1 MLDEQIVTKFI
12 GHRQEL
18 DLFEQWLT
26 SSDPDSPWILFFHDA
41 TDIPSQKG
49 GVGKTWLLRK
59 CALMAKQ
66 HNKDIAVATVDFFS
80 VADRDGVTIAQR
92 VVESLQAAYP
102 SWSPNAFREALAE
115 YRIAASQH
123 KGVVGTRAKL
133 YETLIK
139 DMEVLDQQLEGTSKR
154 LLVFFDTFELIE
166 DYPIVAILGATTA
179 QTFPNDYYF
188 RHIGVVIAGR
198 NGPDWM
204 HQNWKGR
211 EHEVTCVPIQPF
223 NREEMVQFINNQCT
237 TLTSFLDA
245 QSEQAIKLYNR
256 TSGRPILVG
265 LVTDVLNHRISTL
278 DELVDIPPLD
288 FERAMVTQINL
299 LEQPINWVV
308 LFMAHIYHRFN
319 SALLDW
325 IFDHSFIRD
334 QVEDVDREMLVR
346 DLLNL
351 SFVRSS
357 ESGDLLALH
366 DEMRRLVNTYNWT
379 AQEQQT
385 KMYRRELSLV
395 TITYYE
401 HELEKQLDEQTRHTY
416 RVEMLHHKL
425 FVDLNEGFAF
435 FEEHFHRAIELWQNA
450 IARSLF
456 QEFQEAHKLSAHQLS
471 NEQGYSIMLDEAS
484 LLRREAN
491 NEAALDLY
499 ERLEQEADAAWLDPR
514 RVDILFEKGDCYQ
527 QMSSFPEAIACFN
540 EALKLTPE
548 HKDASRTAE
557 ILGSLGYG
565 HRRLGE
571 LDKAHDYYE
580 QSIRLYKELHD
591 RRGYADMLSSSG
603 GLYRLQGKLEEALR
617 RCMTAWRI
625 RSDLAERGMAS
636 EIGVAY
642 SLDAIGAI
650 YLKMGDLVSAQKFF
664 EDAYEI
670 YERNQHRGG
679 IASING
685 RFGQVAM
692 AKNALPE
699 ATRRFQTAYEDSL
712 GFDAETEINSLN
724 KWGWAFVVQDR
735 WEEAIPF
742 LEKAI
747 ERAREVR
754 DYYQRAE
761 SLVDLAFV
769 LEHLELHEQ
778 SQHAMQEAQAIASEY
793 NYYYLLGLAEV
804 SRGDNAYNTGNYQE
818 AFKHFGVHCY
828 YMALYNP
835 VEYEKAVRKTTS
847 SLFNL
852 SVQTIPSV
860 VADLKAYWSSVDLQN
875 KGLFLNALEEVDLLI
890 GL

>member
-26 SSDPDSPWILFFHDA
+26 NTDPDSPWILFFHDA
-41 TDIPSQKG
+41 TEIPSQKG

-59 CALMAKQ
+59 CALTTKQ
-66 HNKDIAVATVDFFS
+66 RNKEIAVAIVDFFS
-80 VADRDGVTIAQR
+80 VANRDGVTIAQR
-92 VVESLQAAYP
+92 VVESLQATYS
-102 SWSPNAFREALAE
+102 SWSPNSFLEALAE
-115 YRIAASQH
+115 YHIAASQH
-123 KGVVGTRAKL
+123 EDIVSARTKL
-133 YETLIK
+133 YETLVN
-139 DMEVLDQQLEGTSKR
+139 DMGVLDQQLESTSRR

-166 DYPIVAILGATTA
+166 DHPIVAILGATSA
-179 QTFPNDYYF
+179 QTFPNDYHF

-198 NGPDWM
+198 NDPDWT

-223 NREEMVQFINNQCT
+223 NREEMVQFINNHCT
-237 TLTSFLDA
+237 IVTSLDA
-245 QSEQAIKLYNR
+245 QSEQAKKLYNR

-265 LVTDVLNHRISTL
+265 LVTDVLNNRISTL
-278 DELVDIPPLD
+278 DELVNIPPLH
-288 FERAMVTQINL
+288 FERSLVMQINR
-299 LEQPINWVV
+299 LEQPINWVI

-325 IFDHSFIRD
+325 IFSHSLNIRD

-346 DLLNL
+346 ELLNL
-351 SFVRSS
+351 SFIRSS
-357 ESGDLLALH
+357 ESGDDLALH

-385 KMYRRELSLV
+385 KTYRRELSLV
-395 TITYYE
+395 TISYYE
-401 HELEKQLDEQTRHTY
+401 HELEGHLDEQTRHTY
-416 RVEMLHHKL
+416 IVEMLHHKL
-425 FVDLNEGFAF
+425 FVDINEGFEF
-435 FEEHFHRAIELWQNA
+435 FEEHFQRAIGLWQNA
-450 IARSLF
+450 VARSLF
-456 QEFQEAHKLSAHQLS
+456 QEFQEAQRFSAQLS
-471 NEQGYSIMLDEAS
+471 NEQSYGIMLDEAS

-499 ERLEQEADAAWLDPR
+499 QKLEQEADTAWLDAH

-527 QMSSFPEAIACFN
+527 QMSSFPEAIACLN
-540 EALKLTPE
+540 EALKLAPE
-548 HKDASRTAE
+548 HKDASRTAT
-557 ILGSLGYG
+557 ILGWLGYT

-571 LDKAHDYYE
+571 LDKANSYYE
-580 QSIRLYKELHD
+580 QSIRIYKEQND
-591 RRGYADMLSSSG
+591 RRGYADVLSSIG

-617 RCMTAWRI
+617 RCTAAWRI
-625 RSDLAERGMAS
+625 RSDLFERGMAS

-642 SLDAIGAI
+642 SLDAIGVT
-650 YLKMGDLVSAQKFF
+650 YLKMSDLVRAQKFF

-670 YERNQHRGG
+670 YERNQHRAG
-679 IASING
+679 IAGINN

-692 AKNALPE
+692 AKNELAE
-699 ATRRFQTAYEDSL
+699 ATRRFQTAYEASI

-724 KWGWAFVVQDR
+724 KWGWTFVVQDR

-742 LEKAI
+742 FEKAI
-747 ERAREVR
+747 ERARQVR
-754 DYYQRAE
+754 DHYQRAE

-769 LEHLELHEQ
+769 LEHLELYEQ
-778 SQHAMQEAQAIASEY
+778 SQHAMQEAEVIASKY

-804 SRGDNAYNTGNYQE
+804 SRGDNAYNAGNYQE
-818 AFKHFGVHCY
+818 AFKHFGIHCY

-860 VADLKAYWSSVDLQN
+860 VADLKAYWSSVELQD
-875 KGLFLNALEEVDLLI
+875 KDLFLNALEEVDQLI